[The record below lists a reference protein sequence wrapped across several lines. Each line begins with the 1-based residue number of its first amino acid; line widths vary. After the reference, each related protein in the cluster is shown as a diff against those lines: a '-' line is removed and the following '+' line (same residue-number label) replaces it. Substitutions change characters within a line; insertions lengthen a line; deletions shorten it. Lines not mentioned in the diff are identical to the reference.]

1 MRHAARPVT
10 FFMPRSRKAACRVA
24 LCLAFCIFVLALH
37 SRRAEAQA
45 PTGAGPDAARPVE
58 ATPAPATATA
68 VPPAAPAPPVFSASI
83 TRDVLIAA
91 LGFLEPRTLEAHSA
105 RDFCVWGLDGLTA
118 IDPTLSV
125 TVTQPTTAAPAV
137 VHAPGTATAADKPV
151 GAPLP
156 ATLSVLQGQTV
167 LFSRAL
173 PAAGSHSA
181 WADLVTAAM
190 QAAWQHS
197 STLRDAGSDALLQ
210 GFFDEL
216 FNHLDPY
223 SRYLG
228 PSPATSDR
236 TRRTGS
242 TGTVGLSLGQSGRTI
257 VITAVNANGPA
268 WEAGVDTG
276 EHLVSVNGRST
287 HGQDAATV
295 QDWLEGDEHSSVTLG
310 IAAKGHRPTAYRLQR
325 VQVPP
330 ETVFASTEG
339 PFTVLRVSSFSTQTA
354 EEISQY
360 IDQVVDEPTPDA
372 PPPAPGKGKAA
383 GIILD
388 LRGDRGGVL
397 QQAVT
402 TAALLLDHG
411 VAVTTQGRNPL
422 ANHIWAVQGGDM
434 TNGTPVVVL
443 VDGRTASAAEILAS
457 ALADHRRAVVI
468 GSETLG
474 KGLVQVI
481 GQMPNGGELFVTWSR
496 NQAPLG
502 WPIQGLGVMPQICT
516 SLGAEALQAQLS
528 ALKAGNSL
536 QGEAVQMARGAR
548 YPVPVAKILEIR
560 KHCPAA
566 IGSDADMDAAKA
578 LLSSPAAYKAA
589 LESVPDENSA
599 PLH

>member
-1 MRHAARPVT
+1 MRHAVRPMT
-10 FFMPRSRKAACRVA
+10 RFMPRSREAACRPA
-24 LCLAFCIFVLALH
+24 LCLAFCMVILI
-37 SRRAEAQA
+37 A
-45 PTGAGPDAARPVE
+45 PTGAAKAQTTPNTDAASGQ
-58 ATPAPATATA
+58 ATQQ
-68 VPPAAPAPPVFSASI
+68 AAPAAALAPQPTFSVSI
-83 TRDVLIAA
+83 TREVLVAA

-105 RDFCVWGLDGLTA
+105 RDFCLWGLDGLTA

-125 TVTQPTTAAPAV
+125 TESRPEVSAVPAPASGAAMAAEKTASDASPQ
-137 VHAPGTATAADKPV
+137 APALLT
-151 GAPLP
+151 
-156 ATLSVLQGQTV
+156 VLQGQTV
-167 LFSRAL
+167 VFSRVM
-173 PAAGSHSA
+173 PASDSNGD

-197 STLRDAGSDALLQ
+197 ATLRDAGSDALLQ

-236 TRRTGS
+236 TRRTGN
-242 TGTVGLSLGQSGRTI
+242 TGTVGLSLGQSGRMI

-276 EHLVSVNGRST
+276 ERLVSVNGRTT

-295 QDWLEGDEHSSVTLG
+295 QSWLEGDEHTSVTLG
-310 IAAKGHRPTAYRLQR
+310 IAAKGHRTTTLRLER
-325 VQVPP
+325 TQVPP
-330 ETVFASTEG
+330 ETVFASTDG
-339 PFTVLRVSSFSTQTA
+339 PFTVLRVTSFSTQTA

-372 PPPAPGKGKAA
+372 PSPPVSKSRAA

-411 VAVTTQGRNPL
+411 VAVTTHGRNPL

-434 TNGTPVVVL
+434 TNGTPVVIL

-502 WPIQGLGVMPQICT
+502 WPIQGLGVMPQVCT
-516 SLGAEALQAQLS
+516 SLGAESLQAQLS
-528 ALKAGNSL
+528 ALKQGTTL
-536 QGEAVQMARGAR
+536 QSEAVQLARAAR
-548 YPVPVAKILEIR
+548 YPVPVPKILDIR

-566 IGSDADMDAAKA
+566 IGSDADMDAARV
-578 LLSSPAAYKAA
+578 LLSSPAAYRAA

-599 PLH
+599 PIH

>member
-1 MRHAARPVT
+1 MRHVARPVT

-24 LCLAFCIFVLALH
+24 LCLTVCIMVLAVQ
-37 SRRAEAQA
+37 SSAAEAQT
-45 PTGAGPDAARPVE
+45 PTGPAS
-58 ATPAPATATA
+58 APATPTA
-68 VPPAAPAPPVFSASI
+68 APLPPAPPVFSAPI
-83 TRDVLIAA
+83 TRDVLVAA
-91 LGFLEPRTLEAHSA
+91 LGFLEPRTLEAHST

-125 TVTQPTTAAPAV
+125 TVTPSAATPASAV
-137 VHAPGTATAADKPV
+137 VHTPGSAVAAEKPV
-151 GAPLP
+151 DAPSP

-167 LFSRAL
+167 LFSRVL
-173 PAAGSHSA
+173 PSADSHTA

-242 TGTVGLSLGQSGRTI
+242 TGTVGLSLGQSGRNI

-268 WEAGVDTG
+268 WEAGIDTG

-295 QDWLEGDEHSSVTLG
+295 QEWLEGDEHSAVTLG
-310 IAAKGHRPTAYRLQR
+310 IAAKGHRPTTFKLQR

-330 ETVFASTEG
+330 ETVFASTDG
-339 PFTVLRVSSFSTQTA
+339 PFTVLRVTSFSTQTA

-372 PPPAPGKGKAA
+372 PASPPGKGKAA

-516 SLGAEALQAQLS
+516 SLGADTLQAQLS
-528 ALKAGNSL
+528 ALKAGSSL
-536 QGEAVQMARGAR
+536 QGEAVQTARAAR

-589 LESVPDENSA
+589 LESVPDEDSA

>member
-1 MRHAARPVT
+1 MRHAVRPMIH
-10 FFMPRSRKAACRVA
+10 FMPRSREAACRPA
-24 LCLAFCIFVLALH
+24 LCLAFCMFILITPAG
-37 SRRAEAQA
+37 SAKAQT
-45 PTGAGPDAARPVE
+45 PPDAAG
-58 ATPAPATATA
+58 ASGQ
-68 VPPAAPAPPVFSASI
+68 AAPSISAAAPILQPTLSVSL
-83 TRDVLIAA
+83 TREVLVAA

-105 RDFCVWGLDGLTA
+105 RDFCLWGLDGLTA
-118 IDPTLSV
+118 IDPTLSITETRPEV
-125 TVTQPTTAAPAV
+125 SGPAPAPGGAMAAEKTSGDASV
-137 VHAPGTATAADKPV
+137 QAPTI
-151 GAPLP
+151 LN
-156 ATLSVLQGQTV
+156 VLQGQTV
-167 LFSRAL
+167 VFSRIM
-173 PAAGSHSA
+173 PAADSNGA

-197 STLRDAGSDALLQ
+197 ATLREAGSDALLQ

-228 PSPATSDR
+228 PSPASSDR
-236 TRRTGS
+236 TRRTGN
-242 TGTVGLSLGQSGRTI
+242 TGTVGLSLGQSGRML

-276 EHLVSVNGRST
+276 ERLVSVNGRPT
-287 HGQDAATV
+287 RGQDVTTV
-295 QDWLEGDEHSSVTLG
+295 QGWLEGDEHTAVTLG
-310 IAAKGHRPTAYRLQR
+310 IAAKGHRTTTLKLERA
-325 VQVPP
+325 QVPP
-330 ETVFASTEG
+330 ETVFASTDG
-339 PFTVLRVSSFSTQTA
+339 PFTVLRVTSFSTQTA

-360 IDQVVDEPTPDA
+360 IDQVVDEPTPDTPVPSA
-372 PPPAPGKGKAA
+372 SKNKTA

-411 VAVTTQGRNPL
+411 VAVTTHGRNPL

-434 TNGTPVVVL
+434 TNGTPVVIL

-502 WPIQGLGVMPQICT
+502 WPIQGLGVMPQVCT
-516 SLGAEALQAQLS
+516 SLGAESLQAQLS
-528 ALKAGNSL
+528 ALKQGNTL
-536 QGEAVQMARGAR
+536 QGEAVQMARAAR
-548 YPVPVAKILEIR
+548 YPVPVTKILDIR

-566 IGSDADMDAAKA
+566 IGSDADMDAARS

-599 PLH
+599 PIH

>member
-1 MRHAARPVT
+1 
-10 FFMPRSRKAACRVA
+10 MPRSREAACRPT
-24 LCLAFCIFVLALH
+24 LCLVVCMFLLV
-37 SRRAEAQA
+37 A
-45 PTGAGPDAARPVE
+45 PTGSPRAQ
-58 ATPAPATATA
+58 PAPAAGEASGQATSA
-68 VPPAAPAPPVFSASI
+68 PTPTPVPPTFSASV
-83 TRDVLIAA
+83 TREVLVAA

-105 RDFCVWGLDGLTA
+105 QDFCVWGLDGLTA

-125 TVTQPTTAAPAV
+125 TETQPAASGPAAA
-137 VHAPGTATAADKPV
+137 HAPGAAMAAAKTPDTSAQ
-151 GAPLP
+151 APAMLNI
-156 ATLSVLQGQTV
+156 LQGQTV
-167 LFSRAL
+167 IFSRVM
-173 PAAGSHSA
+173 PAADSNGA

-197 STLRDAGSDALLQ
+197 SILRDAGSDALLQ

-228 PSPATSDR
+228 PSPALSDR

-242 TGTVGLSLGQSGRTI
+242 TTGTVGLSLGQSGRMI

-268 WEAGVDTG
+268 WEAGVDMG
-276 EHLVSVNGRST
+276 ERLVSVNGRTT
-287 HGQDAATV
+287 HGQDVATV
-295 QDWLEGDEHSSVTLG
+295 QAWLEGDEHTSVTLG
-310 IAAKGHRPTAYRLQR
+310 IAARGHRTTTVRLER
-325 VQVPP
+325 AQVPP
-330 ETVFASTEG
+330 ETVFASTDG
-339 PFTVLRVSSFSTQTA
+339 PYTVLRVTSFSTQTA

-372 PPPAPGKGKAA
+372 PSQTADRKKAA
-383 GIILD
+383 GIIID

-411 VAVTTQGRNPL
+411 VAVTTHGRNPL

-434 TNGTPVVVL
+434 TNGTPVAIL

-502 WPIQGLGVMPQICT
+502 WPIQGLGVMPQVCT
-516 SLGAEALQAQLS
+516 SLGADSLQAQIS
-528 ALKAGNSL
+528 ALKQGSTL
-536 QGEAVQMARGAR
+536 QGEAVQMARAAR
-548 YPVPVAKILEIR
+548 YPVPVSKILEIR

-566 IGSDADMDAAKA
+566 IGSDADMDAARA
-578 LLSSPAAYKAA
+578 LLSSPAAYRAA